1 MDYTIIDA
9 HAHLWLRQDT
19 VVDGLPIRTLENGRS
34 EFMGEIRQ
42 MVPPFMVDGVNS
54 AEVFLSNM
62 DYAQVA
68 AAVITQEFIDGIQND
83 YLSEV
88 VSHYPNRFFVCG
100 MCEFR
105 KPGFLEQAKEL
116 ITKGFKAIKIPA
128 QRLLLKEG
136 RVMLNN
142 EEMMQ
147 MFHSMEERNV
157 MLSIDLADGATQ
169 VPEMEEIIQEC
180 PRLKI
185 AVGHFGMVT
194 RPDWKEQIR
203 LARHPNVM
211 IESGGIT
218 WLFNDE
224 FYPFKGAVKAIREAA
239 DLVGMEKTDVGIG
252 LSAHHYS
259 NHLQDVI
266 RFCGEVF
273 RVDGRGQK
281 TLFGRK
287 CPELL
292 WIHGSPRTSLH
303 QEHVRMI
310 EKTSLS

>member
-42 MVPPFMVDGVNS
+42 MVPPFMIDGVNS

-88 VSHYPNRFFVCG
+88 VYPNRFFVCG

-116 ITKGFKAIKIPA
+116 IAKGFKAIKIPA

-169 VPEMEEIIQEC
+169 VPEVEEIIQEC

-194 RPDWKEQIR
+194 RPDWEEQIR
-203 LARHPNVM
+203 LALHPNVM
-211 IESGGIT
+211 IE
-218 WLFNDE
+218 
-224 FYPFKGAVKAIREAA
+224 
-239 DLVGMEKTDVGIG
+239 
-252 LSAHHYS
+252 
-259 NHLQDVI
+259 
-266 RFCGEVF
+266 
-273 RVDGRGQK
+273 
-281 TLFGRK
+281 
-287 CPELL
+287 
-292 WIHGSPRTSLH
+292 
-303 QEHVRMI
+303 
-310 EKTSLS
+310 